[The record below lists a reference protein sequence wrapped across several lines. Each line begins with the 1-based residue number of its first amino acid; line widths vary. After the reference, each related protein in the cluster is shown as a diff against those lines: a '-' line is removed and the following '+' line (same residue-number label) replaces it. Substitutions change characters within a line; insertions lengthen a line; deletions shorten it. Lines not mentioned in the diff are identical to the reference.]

1 MMNQIKMYMQSYAL
15 QIMTGK
21 NESLSRSNLIID
33 KDPFQLFLQQALQ
46 NQRKLQMSQSNTQN
60 RVQTFM
66 PQNIQT
72 QIQPSTVKD
81 SGNIQAIVSNVAK
94 RYGVDEKL
102 IHAIIK
108 VESNYNAKAVSRAG
122 AQGLMQLMPG
132 TARMLGVT
140 NSFDPA
146 QNIEGGTKYIRDM
159 LKRYNGNLTL
169 ALAAY
174 NAGPGNVDKYNGIP
188 PFKETQNYVKKV
200 LNLYHT

>member
-66 PQNIQT
+66 PQNIQS

-81 SGNIQAIVSNVAK
+81 SENIQAIVSNIAK

-108 VESNYNAKAVSRAG
+108 VESNYNAKAVS
-122 AQGLMQLMPG
+122 
-132 TARMLGVT
+132 
-140 NSFDPA
+140 
-146 QNIEGGTKYIRDM
+146 
-159 LKRYNGNLTL
+159 
-169 ALAAY
+169 
-174 NAGPGNVDKYNGIP
+174 
-188 PFKETQNYVKKV
+188 
-200 LNLYHT
+200 

>member
-1 MMNQIKMYMQSYAL
+1 MQSYAL

-66 PQNIQT
+66 PQNIQS

-81 SGNIQAIVSNVAK
+81 SENIQAIVSNIAK

>member
-66 PQNIQT
+66 PQNIQS

-81 SGNIQAIVSNVAK
+81 SENIQAIVSNIAK